1 VHKANYARSVYKEEK
16 KARLFKTGRC
26 DANKG
31 EHKHRVTELAK
42 YLFSFYNHPPAMWDQ
57 VWHPYKDTWN
67 IVLHVLVFIFLDHK
81 QENRFQ
87 RIPQM

>member
-42 YLFSFYNHPPAMWDQ
+42 YLFSFYNHPPAM
-57 VWHPYKDTWN
+57 
-67 IVLHVLVFIFLDHK
+67 
-81 QENRFQ
+81 
-87 RIPQM
+87 

>member
-1 VHKANYARSVYKEEK
+1 LAIALTAALTSLQINRPILTGRKFVHKANYARSVYKEEK

-42 YLFSFYNHPPAMWDQ
+42 YLFSFYNHPPAM
-57 VWHPYKDTWN
+57 
-67 IVLHVLVFIFLDHK
+67 
-81 QENRFQ
+81 
-87 RIPQM
+87 

>member
-1 VHKANYARSVYKEEK
+1 MHKANYARSVYKEEK

-42 YLFSFYNHPPAMWDQ
+42 YLFSFYNHPPAM
-57 VWHPYKDTWN
+57 
-67 IVLHVLVFIFLDHK
+67 
-81 QENRFQ
+81 
-87 RIPQM
+87 